1 MKFAREIHEQYQ
13 KAYALGLKNLDD
25 KKKKRL
31 PLCPASMSTLF
42 DEKMVS
48 YRMDLGILEIPTNL
62 IVGVSEETDE
72 ASLYTKEFLPIAA
85 PNTDFADK
93 WRVLYK
99 EIHLT
104 GTFTDEIFCYEYL
117 GKFYVCDGLKRV
129 SVAKVIGLDVIKA
142 KVIRI
147 LPMRTDTQE
156 VVVYFHFLHCY
167 RLTKLYQLQFTQAGS
182 FEKLQKA
189 LGRKSGYCWSEAD
202 RSRFL
207 QHWPVIERAFRKSYG
222 DSLRITAADALA
234 VLLDRYSFDQIITMD
249 SWVLARLFQAC
260 WKDLYALSFPEKSAS
275 QVIQTVEILQTA

>member
-1 MKFAREIHEQYQ
+1 MKFEREIHEQYQ
-13 KAYALGLKNLDD
+13 RAYALGLKKLDD

-31 PLCPASMSTLF
+31 PLCPASLSALF

-62 IVGVSEETDE
+62 IVGVSEETEDTL
-72 ASLYTKEFLPIAA
+72 LYTKEFLPIAA
-85 PNTDFADK
+85 PNTDFADI
-93 WRVLYK
+93 WRTLYN
-99 EIHLT
+99 EIKT
-104 GTFTDEIFCYEYL
+104 EEAFSDEIFCYEYL

-167 RLTKLYQLQFTQAGS
+167 RLTKLYQLQFMQAGS

-207 QHWPVIERAFRKSYG
+207 QHWPVIERAFRKSFD
-222 DSLRITAADALA
+222 DSLRITAADALV
-234 VLLDRYSFDQIITMD
+234 VLLDRYSFDQIISMD
-249 SWVLARLFQAC
+249 SWMLARLLTFC
-260 WKDLYALSFPEKSAS
+260 RFLPSRVNMLKSGLDCIWS
-275 QVIQTVEILQTA
+275 T